1 MEGLIMQF
9 WIQPDSETV
18 TINNLQSE
26 IGQLTGKQIDYVNSP
41 EGLMFY
47 LKEIENNKWDWSV
60 RSGDNKYFVSIF
72 KNEIDESYAESHNLI
87 IAVLTSYLDVL
98 VSEQYK

>member
-1 MEGLIMQF
+1 MQF
-9 WIQPDSETV
+9 WIQPDTDTV

-26 IGQLTGKQIDYVNSP
+26 IGEITGKQIDYANSP

-47 LKEIENNKWDWSV
+47 LKEIESNKWNWNI

-72 KNEIDESYAESHNLI
+72 YNEIDESYAESHNLM
-87 IAVLTSYLDVL
+87 IALLTCYFDALMAA
-98 VSEQYK
+98 QAT

>member
-1 MEGLIMQF
+1 MQF
-9 WIQPDSETV
+9 WIQPDSDTV

-47 LKEIENNKWDWSV
+47 LKEIENNKWDWNI
-60 RSGDNKYFVSIF
+60 RLGANKYFVSIF
-72 KNEIDESYAESHNLI
+72 NNEIDESYAESHNLT
-87 IAVLTSYLDVL
+87 IAVLTCYLDAL
-98 VSEQYK
+98 VFEQSK